1 MSIYLGIDIGKDTGL
16 AAIEV
21 HVDGLACLAREV
33 ITLKGEYGE
42 RLIQLENVMEMFIR
56 RIRRDPAVQAV
67 YRPRDID
74 MLVIEEP
81 PRVKNTSVYNQ
92 LSGYEAI
99 VIKVCEE
106 LCVPYLSANN
116 ASIKKVVVRG
126 GAVGKSSKD
135 DMMFKAASLIG
146 ESVPLFDTKKERD
159 FAQNGYDAV
168 LCAFYAKYVKDGG

>member
-1 MSIYLGIDIGKDTGL
+1 MSIYLGVDLGADTGL
-16 AAIEV
+16 AAIDERSR
-21 HVDGLACLAREV
+21 CLCRDV

-42 RLIQLENVMEMFIR
+42 RLIRLETIMRDFIC
-56 RIRRDPAVQAV
+56 AATH
-67 YRPRDID
+67 YGLRDID
-74 MLVIEEP
+74 MLVVEEP

-146 ESVPLFDTKKERD
+146 ESVPLFDTKKGRD

-168 LCAFYAKYVKDGG
+168 LAAFYAKHVKDGG